1 MSRDFKRPTL
11 DGRRAGSNWGIFLWA
26 FTTFIPSLFSQD
38 NNQTG
43 FGDSDLFSLDTN
55 SNVSGVYNPDNS
67 GFADSGLFGLD
78 TRDGNHSNSDNNQTG
93 FGDSGVLFS
102 LDTTDQEG
110 ASPDHTG
117 FADMNGTFTLD
128 TTDGNSSN
136 SNQDV
141 FDVNGSEVMVSVSG
155 TVNYDGVIPGPAIV
169 WALEANGTKADE
181 VILPDGN
188 GSYFLSVQKGKGY
201 DFKVFVDGSGD
212 GYPQG
217 YEVWKHHGDWNSS
230 TNSFNLTQ
238 VDGNLSGIDF
248 NLWDLDNDNDGFV
261 NWYEHVAQTDLGDAG
276 STPGLAFG
284 LVAHWEFD
292 ELNGTTLGDSS
303 GNDINGTLVGFD
315 ENGWSPGQKGGSLY
329 FDGVNDHV
337 SFEGTN
343 KLDDIRPFSFSGWV
357 KLDLNGSG
365 YVIAKRS
372 AGPGYWRLNVGQQI
386 GWLVR
391 QGTTATPSITYDYR
405 PAEFSWEHIVLTWT
419 GFFGNQHMNLYHNG
433 QLVSNVTKQG
443 GGGELLSDATNS
455 FSIGNRPQNNSSFF
469 KGWMDDFRLW
479 NRVVTAKE
487 AELIFNLSPEQNASV
502 SGTVSYSGDVPGPV
516 VVWAFDEN
524 NSKVAQ
530 QVLSEGPGQYSLS
543 LPAGHYYDIKAF
555 RDGNGNGNLD
565 VGIGEPYAHWGA
577 WENGSFVKLP
587 VYGDRNDTDFAI
599 TWENDQD
606 QDGFTLWQETQAG
619 TSDQNASSHP
629 QPQQLTPL
637 SDANFQTA
645 VNSWFSDEVN
655 ATAKYGHI
663 SDWNTSAV
671 TDMTEA
677 FKQRAAF
684 NEDIS
689 GWDTSSVTSMGSMF
703 WGASAFNRSIGNWDV
718 SSVQDAK
725 AMFLQAG
732 SFNQDISNW
741 DTASLTDTGNMFYA
755 ALSFNQD
762 IGTWNTSAFTNMG
775 QMFRGA
781 TAFNQNLKNW
791 DTSKV
796 GSFFHTFDGAHLF
809 DQNISDWNVSSAYA
823 MTNMFGN
830 PPSLSDQ
837 NKGLIHTSFSTNSNW
852 SYDWS
857 SFVEGGD
864 SAGGGGDHNTTE
876 PYDPGVDHNATYPQ
890 DPTGDDN
897 STAPYDPGGG
907 DHNTTE
913 PYDPGG
919 DHNATY
925 PGTDNNDTDPSGIA
939 VFNFTIGNLIEL
951 TGSTDSKA
959 GGTFAVTE
967 LYEPADPQ
975 KTFLQLEEAVF
986 DGHLQEWNVDFE
998 GRVLPLK
1005 STYSA
1010 YHLLEEYLM
1019 QNQLYPAGYI
1029 SFVDHNTSNPNYPG
1043 NEHNGTTT
1051 DPGGEGDHNSTDP
1064 HYPDGDHNSTGSNT
1078 DTNQPHPRSIS
1089 VFNFKG
1095 SSLADL
1101 TGLLDIKQGGNFAM
1115 TLHDDPLDPEVISFE
1130 LEEVEF
1136 DQELQEWNF
1145 AEEGRVFPLKSEFSD
1160 LVIFDN
1166 YLLQNQLDPVGHI
1179 EDFDSEYPED
1189 DHNGTEPW
1197 NAPVFEFKIST
1208 LADLTG
1214 LKDIKMGG
1222 AFTLVEHGNPAQSEE
1237 PIFELE
1243 EVVFDEDLQEWYF
1256 PEVGRVLE
1264 FKPEFSNIVLVYNYL
1279 IQNQIVPVGNLYG
1292 DDSEYPEDDH
1302 NGTEPWDA
1310 PVFEFKISTL
1320 ADLTGHK
1327 DIKMGGAFA
1336 LVEYW
1341 DSAQSEKPEFELEEV
1356 AFDEELQEWYFLE
1369 EGRLFPITAEF
1380 SDFINLENYMLQ
1392 NQIYPAAYIY
1402 LEDHFPDTDHIP
1414 VFDFRVADLVN
1425 LTGLE
1430 DIKEGGTFALTG
1442 HWEPARPD
1450 NQFIQLEEVVFD
1462 AELQEWSFEEEGR
1475 VFPLSAQF
1483 SEFIK
1488 VENFLGENNFH
1499 PLGYIFIEED
1509 DSSTEYP
1516 HHDDESDKP
1525 YESHAHPPIVQTRK
1539 SEILENGLVRFSGRI
1554 LFDGGSPIMEAGIFV
1569 EDEYSG
1575 KIERLLLDP
1584 KKLDQRDF
1592 TITTNQLAPG
1602 TKYHY
1607 FTFAQNDGGES
1618 RGVGLTLRTP
1628 ASPDEKPLIAG
1639 AKPLE
1644 GGWLESEWFGTFK
1657 TFENGWTYHDPLG
1670 WVFISG
1676 EQKDGLWMWR
1686 ETNGWLWTDSQTWP
1700 FLWQHDLAN
1709 WLYLFPSRSGE
1720 PPIFYD
1726 YGYSKY
1732 RE

>member
-1 MSRDFKRPTL
+1 LALEHPSVIKQMSRVFKSPTL
-11 DGRRAGSNWGIFLWA
+11 HGRRVGSTCGIFLCA

-43 FGDSDLFSLDTN
+43 FGDSELFSLDTN

-67 GFADSGLFGLD
+67 GFTDSGLFGLD
-78 TRDGNHSNSDNNQTG
+78 TTDGNHNNTDNNQTG
-93 FGDSGVLFS
+93 FGDSGSLFT
-102 LDTTDQEG
+102 LDTTDHSAVPSDG
-110 ASPDHTG
+110 TG
-117 FADMNGTFTLD
+117 FSDMNGTFTLD
-128 TTDGNSSN
+128 TTEGNSSN

-141 FDVNGSEVMVSVSG
+141 FDVNGSEVMVNVSG
-155 TVNYDGVIPGPAIV
+155 TVNYDGVISGPAIV

-188 GSYFLSVQKGKGY
+188 GSYLLSLQKGKGY

-261 NWYEHVAQTDLGDAG
+261 NWHEHVAQTDLGDAG

-303 GNDINGTLVGFD
+303 GSDINGTLVGFD
-315 ENGWSPGQKGGSLY
+315 ENGWSPGRTGGSLY

-343 KLDDIRPFSFSGWV
+343 KLDDIRPFSFSGWI

-372 AGPGYWRLNVGQQI
+372 AGQGYWRLSVAQQMA
-386 GWLVR
+386 WLVR
-391 QGTTATPSITYDYR
+391 QGTTTTPSITYDYR
-405 PAEFSWEHIVLTWT
+405 PSEFSWEHIVLTWT
-419 GFFGNQHMNLYHNG
+419 GFFGNQHLNLYHNG

-443 GGGELLSDATNS
+443 GGGNVLSDATNS

-487 AELIFNLSPEQNASV
+487 AESIFNLAPEQNATV

-543 LPAGHYYDIKAF
+543 LPAGHSYDIKAF

-565 VGIGEPYAHWGA
+565 VGIGEPYAHWGP
-577 WENGSFVKLP
+577 WETGAYVRLP

-599 TWENDQD
+599 IWENDQD

-645 VNSWFSDEVN
+645 VNSWFSDVVN

-677 FKQRAAF
+677 FKQRATF

-689 GWDTSSVTSMGSMF
+689 GWDTSSVTTMGSMF

-830 PPSLSDQ
+830 LPALSDQ

-864 SAGGGGDHNTTE
+864 TAGGGGDHNTTE
-876 PYDPGVDHNATYPQ
+876 PYDPGVDQNATSPQ
-890 DPTGDDN
+890 DPTVDNN

-907 DHNTTE
+907 DHNTSEPYDPGVDQNATSPQDPTGDDNSTSPYEPGGGDHNTTE
-913 PYDPGG
+913 PYDP
-919 DHNATY
+919 D
-925 PGTDNNDTDPSGIA
+925 
-939 VFNFTIGNLIEL
+939 V
-951 TGSTDSKA
+951 
-959 GGTFAVTE
+959 
-967 LYEPADPQ
+967 
-975 KTFLQLEEAVF
+975 
-986 DGHLQEWNVDFE
+986 
-998 GRVLPLK
+998 
-1005 STYSA
+1005 
-1010 YHLLEEYLM
+1010 
-1019 QNQLYPAGYI
+1019 
-1029 SFVDHNTSNPNYPG
+1029 
-1043 NEHNGTTT
+1043 
-1051 DPGGEGDHNSTDP
+1051 DHNSTDP
-1064 HYPDGDHNSTGSNT
+1064 HYPDGDHKTTGPGS
-1078 DTNQPHPRSIS
+1078 DTNDTHPFSIP
-1089 VFNFKG
+1089 V
-1095 SSLADL
+1095 
-1101 TGLLDIKQGGNFAM
+1101 
-1115 TLHDDPLDPEVISFE
+1115 FE
-1130 LEEVEF
+1130 LKVSDLAELTEMEDVKTGGSFALTELYEPTDLQKKFFQLEEAVF
-1136 DQELQEWNF
+1136 DQNIKEWLV
-1145 AEEGRVFPLKSEFSD
+1145 AYDGRVFPLLPEFSD
-1160 LVIFDN
+1160 YQKLEQFLHDE
-1166 YLLQNQLDPVGHI
+1166 QLHPVGHI
-1179 EDFDSEYPED
+1179 YFDDYNGSDPYDPSKDQNGTDPYDPGWD
-1189 DHNGTEPW
+1189 DHNKTDPYDPGSDTNDTHPFSI
-1197 NAPVFEFKIST
+1197 PVFELKVSD
-1208 LADLTG
+1208 LAELTG
-1214 LKDIKMGG
+1214 MEDVKTGG
-1222 AFTLVEHGNPAQSEE
+1222 S
-1237 PIFELE
+1237 
-1243 EVVFDEDLQEWYF
+1243 
-1256 PEVGRVLE
+1256 
-1264 FKPEFSNIVLVYNYL
+1264 
-1279 IQNQIVPVGNLYG
+1279 
-1292 DDSEYPEDDH
+1292 
-1302 NGTEPWDA
+1302 
-1310 PVFEFKISTL
+1310 
-1320 ADLTGHK
+1320 
-1327 DIKMGGAFA
+1327 
-1336 LVEYW
+1336 
-1341 DSAQSEKPEFELEEV
+1341 
-1356 AFDEELQEWYFLE
+1356 
-1369 EGRLFPITAEF
+1369 
-1380 SDFINLENYMLQ
+1380 
-1392 NQIYPAAYIY
+1392 
-1402 LEDHFPDTDHIP
+1402 
-1414 VFDFRVADLVN
+1414 
-1425 LTGLE
+1425 
-1430 DIKEGGTFALTG
+1430 FALTELY
-1442 HWEPARPD
+1442 EPADP
-1450 NQFIQLEEVVFD
+1450 QKKFFQLEEAV
-1462 AELQEWSFEEEGR
+1462 FEEGIKEWLAAYNGR
-1475 VFPLSAQF
+1475 VFPLSPEFSDYQRVDQF
-1483 SEFIK
+1483 LYYK
-1488 VENFLGENNFH
+1488 QLH
-1499 PLGYIFIEED
+1499 PVGHIYFDDHNGSDPYDPSKDQNDTDPHEPGWDDHNKTDPHDPGYGD
-1509 DSSTEYP
+1509 QNS
-1516 HHDDESDKP
+1516 SDKP
-1525 YESHAHPPIVQTRK
+1525 YDPFINPPIVLTRLA
-1539 SEILENGLVRFSGRI
+1539 EILDNGAVRFHGRI
-1554 LFDGGSPIMEAGIFV
+1554 LFDGGGAIMEAGIFV
-1569 EDEYSG
+1569 EDEFSG
-1575 KIERLLLDP
+1575 KIERLLIDP
-1584 KKLDQRDF
+1584 KQLNQRDF
-1592 TITTNQLAPG
+1592 TITTNQLAPDN
-1602 TKYHY
+1602 KYYY

-1639 AKPLE
+1639 AKAVE
-1644 GGWLESEWFGTFK
+1644 GGWLESGWFGTFR
-1657 TFENGWTYHDPLG
+1657 TFENGWTYHDALG
-1670 WVFISG
+1670 WVFIPE

-1686 ETNGWLWTDSQTWP
+1686 EANGWLWTDSLTWP
-1700 FLWQHDLAN
+1700 FLWQHDLAS
-1709 WLYLFPSRSGE
+1709 WLYLFPTRPGRD
-1720 PPIFYD
+1720 PIFYD